1 MVVFVCTTE
10 KSGVDRY
17 SKELAKRINA
27 HIVFASRY
35 SLGLKTISLLKTL
48 RNFSELIHFPNQHF
62 GRYLP
67 FLFVD
72 SIITVHDVDR
82 MVFNHEKESIFER
95 IGLFFDRWGIRFAKH
110 IITVSETTK
119 SDLIKYLNIPNER
132 ITVIYNG
139 VDHKV
144 FSPKRKNKLFPFR
157 YVLFVGSERP
167 RKNLERIFKAF
178 AMLLKNPQFKDM
190 KLVKIGGPGREI
202 SFREDTI
209 NFLENIGIKEHCVF
223 LEDVENKD
231 LSKYYT
237 SAEFLIYPSL
247 YEGFGL
253 PILESMASD
262 CPVITSKVSA
272 TAEISSKAALLVDP
286 LNIKDIYQGM
296 FNLMIDTDLRQDLIR
311 KGNKLVRQFSW
322 DKTVDET
329 MQLYRNLSK

>member
-17 SKELAKRINA
+17 SRELAKRISG
-27 HIVFASRY
+27 HIVFVSRY
-35 SLGLKTISLLKTL
+35 NLGLKAIPMLKKL
-48 RNFSELIHFPNQHF
+48 RNFAELIHFPNQHF

-82 MVFNHEKESIFER
+82 MVFNHEKESIIER
-95 IGLFFDRWGIRFAKH
+95 FGLFFDRWGIRFAKH

-119 SDLIKYLNIPNER
+119 NDLIKYLNIPHER

-139 VDHKV
+139 VDHQV
-144 FSPKRKNKLFPFR
+144 FSPKGKNKLFPFR
-157 YVLFVGSERP
+157 YALFVGSERP

-178 AMLLKNPQFKDM
+178 AMLLKTPEFKDM

-209 NFLENIGIKEHCVF
+209 KFLENIGIKEHCIF
-223 LEDVENKD
+223 LEEVENKD

-237 SAEFLIYPSL
+237 GAEFLIYPSL

-272 TAEISSKAALLVDP
+272 TAEISSNAALLVNP
-286 LNIKDIYQGM
+286 LNIEEIYQAM
-296 FNLMIDTDLRQDLIR
+296 FNLMSEPNLREDLIK

-322 DKTVDET
+322 SKTANET
-329 MQLYRNLSK
+329 IQLYENLSK